1 MINNFD
7 EFVKGLN
14 SENTSESKNP
24 NLKLVGTQQKMLTIT
39 GPNNLEAEV
48 FEIDLD
54 EFLKAE
60 GLKKED
66 IKIKNNGTDE
76 YYDTF

>member
-1 MINNFD
+1 
-7 EFVKGLN
+7 
-14 SENTSESKNP
+14 
-24 NLKLVGTQQKMLTIT
+24 MLTIT